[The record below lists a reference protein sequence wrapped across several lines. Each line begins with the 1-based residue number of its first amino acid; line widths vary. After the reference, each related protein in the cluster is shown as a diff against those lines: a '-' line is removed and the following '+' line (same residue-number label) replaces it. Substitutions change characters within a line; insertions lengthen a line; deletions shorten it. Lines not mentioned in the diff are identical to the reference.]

1 MPFAA
6 RRLASATAFLVL
18 FGASCLAAASPA
30 AAFKVADSTDFKGCA
45 IWTNDAGEPL
55 RNRQGREIA
64 RKTPC
69 GQGTHNRDVYEVLF
83 GEAAGTLVIR
93 DASHQFECILELA
106 PGCRRCWWRRSASAG
121 RAADRR
127 QLSKRSQPFM
137 PRRCWGVK
145 RAL

>member
-6 RRLASATAFLVL
+6 RRLASATASLVL

-106 PGCRRCWWRRSASAG
+106 PGSSTVLVEKICQRWTG
-121 RAADRR
+121 
-127 QLSKRSQPFM
+127 
-137 PRRCWGVK
+137 G
-145 RAL
+145 